1 MNLKQL
7 LAVLVSWAMAVAG
20 AAYAQSAVTNED
32 AQILIQAISSDK
44 EKVQAYCDMVKL
56 ERHMDTTAQS
66 AQSQGQDTADEQK
79 HMNELQLKLG
89 LEFGAM
95 MDEYKDINLSSERG
109 PRWETDEIV
118 QATLNTLNKLCGPDI
133 NRPQRD

>member
-7 LAVLVSWAMAVAG
+7 LIVLFSCGMSVAG
-20 AAYAQSAVTNED
+20 AYAQSAVTNED
-32 AQILIQAISSDK
+32 AQEVIRAISGDK

-56 ERHMDTTAQS
+56 ERHMDPTAQS
-66 AQSQGQDTADEQK
+66 AQSQDQDTTNKQK
-79 HMNELQLKLG
+79 HMNELKQKVG
-89 LEFGAM
+89 PEFGAM
-95 MDEYKDINLSSERG
+95 MDEYKDINLSAEQG

-118 QATLNTLNKLCGPDI
+118 QATLNTLNKLCGPEV